1 MKTKGKGK
9 SIILFILC
17 VAGIAF
23 LAFAGF
29 HGLVIGSGANQ
40 WEFKSFEKSITKG
53 LDLQGGVT
61 VTMEIQSNK
70 AVPKADLDKTK
81 EMISLRVN
89 KAGVAETVVTTE
101 GSKRIRVDIPGQYDS
116 KSIVDSLS
124 KTGELSFKDPSGN
137 VLLTGKDVARANVGN
152 DPNTGQVII
161 ELEFN
166 DSGKKKFADATT
178 KLIGQKISIYMD
190 QDELTSPTVQN
201 AIIDGKAQ
209 ITGNRTVDEATKT
222 ASIINAGA
230 LPMPV
235 KAVSTQTV
243 GAQLGANALPNA
255 LKAGAVGIAIIFL
268 FMILYYRG
276 PGLIA
281 CLGLTLFIS
290 LVLFTFVGVGVTLTL
305 PGIAALLLT
314 IGMAVDANVLM
325 FERIREELRTGKSVK
340 TAVKAGFHNAMSSII
355 DSNLTTIISSL
366 VLYFFGSGP
375 VKGFALTLLIGVV
388 LSMFTAI
395 VVVRALMNLAVN
407 MGLLN
412 KPVAFRVKRG

>member
-9 SIILFILC
+9 SITLFTLC
-17 VAGIAF
+17 VVGIFF

-29 HGLVIGSGANQ
+29 HGLVVGSGSNQ

-53 LDLQGGVT
+53 LDLQGGVS
-61 VTMEIQSNK
+61 VLMEIQSDK
-70 AVPKADLDKTK
+70 TVSKDDLNKTK
-81 EMISLRVN
+81 EMLSLRVN

-101 GSKRIRVDIPGQYDS
+101 GNKRIRIDIPGQYDS

-124 KTGELSFKDPSGN
+124 KTGELSFKDPDGN
-137 VLLTGKDVARANVGN
+137 VLLTGKDVKKATSGT
-152 DPNTGQVII
+152 DQQTGQII
-161 ELEFN
+161 VSLEFN
-166 DSGKKKFADATT
+166 DAGKKKFADATT
-178 KLIGQKISIYMD
+178 KLIGKQISISMD
-190 QDELTSPTVQN
+190 EDVLTSPVVQN

-209 ITGNRTVDEATKT
+209 ITGNKT
-222 ASIINAGA
+222 AEEANKIAAIINAGA

-255 LKAGAVGIAIIFL
+255 LKAGAVGICIIFV
-268 FMILYYRG
+268 FMLLYYRG

-290 LVLFTFVGVGVTLTL
+290 LVLFTFIGVGVTLTL

-340 TAVKAGFHNAMSSII
+340 TSVKAGFHNAMSSII

-366 VLYFFGSGP
+366 VLYFLGSGP
-375 VKGFALTLLIGVV
+375 VKGFALTLLIGVI

-395 VVVRALMNLAVN
+395 VIVRLLMNLAVN
-407 MGLLN
+407 AGFLS
-412 KPVAFRVKRG
+412 KPSLFRVKRG